1 MVSVGL
7 YKAAVDSARDKTS
20 EIERKYLEVQALKEK
35 YSSLALKLEQ
45 KELDHKKTLAVARNQ
60 EADDQEEKE
69 QRIKQL
75 ESELLRERQSKEAAA
90 EAAKESLSKL
100 QGKVDDLKFEL
111 QESGSMKKSPL
122 ARHAEA
128 ESFSSQP
135 INKSSPPMTPK
146 PTIATPLKVV
156 CNKENTF
163 RSPLTGSKT
172 HGRKFDLVH
181 KSGGV
186 KGLRQR
192 LQQRRSPRAQP
203 NLVM

>member
-7 YKAAVDSARDKTS
+7 YKAAVDSARDKSS
-20 EIERKYLEVQALKEK
+20 EIERKHTELQTLRKK
-35 YSSLALKLEQ
+35 YSSLAQELEQ
-45 KELDHKKTLAVARNQ
+45 KELSHKETLEVTRNEEANEQ
-60 EADDQEEKE
+60 EYKE
-69 QRIKQL
+69 QKIKQL

-111 QESGSMKKSPL
+111 QESGNMKKSPSP
-122 ARHAEA
+122 RCAEA
-128 ESFSSQP
+128 ESSSSQP
-135 INKSSPPMTPK
+135 VNKPSPPMTPK
-146 PTIATPLKVV
+146 PTISTPLRVV
-156 CNKENTF
+156 CNKENTL

-172 HGRKFDLVH
+172 PGRKFDLVH

-203 NLVM
+203 TFAM